1 MKWNE
6 VKWNKPALPRVH
18 GGGDAM
24 DLVRWEQK
32 FPVWGSADTFSC
44 FHPLAGKPHLQEH
57 LDAAIHLGD
66 SETVKSS
73 NALAVNIT
81 HGEVYLKQVSFNAPK
96 LCRNLF

>member
-1 MKWNE
+1 MKWN
-6 VKWNKPALPRVH
+6 KSAFPRVH

-24 DLVRWEQK
+24 NVVCCEQQ

-44 FHPLAGKPHLQEH
+44 FHSLAGKLHLQEH

-66 SETVKSS
+66 SETVRSS
-73 NALAVNIT
+73 NALVVNIT

-96 LCRNLF
+96 LCRSQF